1 MSEDNKNNTFHDGMI
16 VRREVLGDDHVNNA
30 IQNTTELDKKFQ
42 KYITEGAWGTVWTG
56 DNLSKRERSLITISL
71 LAALGHHE
79 ELEMHINASKN
90 TGAKFDEISDAL
102 MHVAVYAG
110 VPASNSAI
118 KILKKIYKE
127 SEKNTN
133 GK

>member
-1 MSEDNKNNTFHDGMI
+1 MSQDNKNNTFHDGMK

-30 IQNTTELDKKFQ
+30 IQNTTKLDKKFQ

-56 DNLSKRERSLITISL
+56 ENLSKRERSLITISL

-79 ELEMHINASKN
+79 ELEMHINSSKN

-118 KILKKIYKE
+118 KVLKKIYKE
-127 SEKNTN
+127 SEKNKN